1 MSFYIFENVIR
12 DHRFPRL
19 DFITFFLPKFYFSV
33 AFPLQI
39 IEKGLMTRADYE
51 EASEKAL
58 RLFEYGQVISLF
70 D

>member
-1 MSFYIFENVIR
+1 MSYEIIDFQEWIIFHNI
-12 DHRFPRL
+12 
-19 DFITFFLPKFYFSV
+19 FFPKFYFSV
-33 AFPLQI
+33 TFPLQI

-58 RLFEYGQVISLF
+58 KLFEYGQVISLF

>member
-1 MSFYIFENVIR
+1 MSSKIIDFQEWIIF
-12 DHRFPRL
+12 HK
-19 DFITFFLPKFYFSV
+19 FFFFPKFYFPV
-33 AFPLQI
+33 TFPLQI

-58 RLFEYGQVISLF
+58 KLFEYGQVISLF

>member
-1 MSFYIFENVIR
+1 V
-12 DHRFPRL
+12 
-19 DFITFFLPKFYFSV
+19 DFIAFFLPKFYFSV